1 MADTETI
8 KSNLLIV
15 DDEEDHA
22 QVMCEALQRLGHR
35 CDVTYNLAEARARLE
50 KKAYDVIVTDLVMD
64 GRRDGLEVLDLSQR
78 VQDPPP
84 PVIMVTAHG
93 DIPTCKEALNRGAY
107 DYITKPLDLDY
118 FRAQVNRAAEKA
130 ALQKQNQVLRE
141 QVDLESGFEG
151 IIGRSAAMR
160 QVVQTARQVAL
171 SDIPVLVLGENGT
184 GKELVAKAIHNNSRR
199 RKNRLVTM
207 NCAGMPET
215 ILEDELFGHVKGAF
229 TDARTERAGRFEH
242 ADKGT
247 LFMDEIGDMPQN
259 MQAKLLRVLENGEV
273 VRLGSNDPI
282 KVDVRLIS
290 ATNKNLDEM
299 VQDRAFREDLYYRI
313 KGVVI
318 HLPPLRER
326 REDIPLLIHFFLQK
340 TAEKYGREI
349 EGIRPEAQQILM
361 SHAWPGN
368 VRELRMAIEN
378 MVVLS
383 SGPWLGVESLPQGIR
398 PAGFS
403 AGSGMAAPVSANP
416 TDLHLAGLT
425 MEQVER
431 EHIRSTL
438 KMTQGN
444 RAEAAKVLGIGERTL
459 YRKIKE
465 YGIED

>member
-1 MADTETI
+1 MPDI
-8 KSNLLIV
+8 QVPKSNLLIV

-35 CDVTYNLAEARARLE
+35 CDVTFNPPEARARME
-50 KKAYDVIVTDLVMD
+50 KKTYDVIVTDLVMD
-64 GRRDGLEVLDLSQR
+64 GKRDGLEVLDLSQR

-84 PVIMVTAHG
+84 PVILVTAHG
-93 DIPTCKEALNRGAY
+93 DIQTCKDALHKGAY
-107 DYITKPLDLDY
+107 DFITKPLDLEY

-130 ALQKQNQVLRE
+130 ALTKHNQVLRE
-141 QVDLESGFEG
+141 QVDIDSGFEG
-151 IIGRSAAMR
+151 IIGRSAGMR
-160 QVVQTARQVAL
+160 QVLQTARQVAA

-199 RKNRLVTM
+199 RKQRLVTM

-273 VRLGSNDPI
+273 VRLGSNDAL

-290 ATNKNLDEM
+290 ATNKNLEEM
-299 VQDRAFREDLYYRI
+299 VADKHFREDLFYRI
-313 KGVVI
+313 KGVIV

-326 REDIPLLIHFFLQK
+326 REDIPLLIHYFLQQLSQ
-340 TAEKYGREI
+340 KYGREI
-349 EGIRPEAQQILM
+349 EGVSNEAQAVLVG
-361 SHAWPGN
+361 HPWPGN
-368 VRELRMAIEN
+368 VRELRMVLEQ

-383 SGPWLGVESLPQGIR
+383 TGPVLGVENLPQGLR
-398 PAGFS
+398 PSIG
-403 AGSGMAAPVSANP
+403 P
-416 TDLHLAGLT
+416 TGTGGDMKNLAGLSI
-425 MEQVER
+425 EQVEK

-438 KMTQGN
+438 EMTQGN
-444 RAEAAKVLGIGERTL
+444 REQAAKILGIGERTL

-465 YGIED
+465 YGL

>member
-215 ILEDELFGHVKGAF
+215 ILEDELFGHIKGAF
-229 TDARTERAGRFEH
+229 TGAQTEREGRFEH
-242 ADKGT
+242 ADGGT
-247 LFMDEIGDMPQN
+247 LFLDEIGDMPAP

-282 KVDVRLIS
+282 QVDVRFIS
-290 ATNKNLDEM
+290 ATNRNLEEM
-299 VQDRAFREDLYYRI
+299 VQDNKFRQDLYFRI
-313 KGVVI
+313 KGATI
-318 HLPPLRER
+318 QLPPLRER
-326 REDIPLLIHFFLQK
+326 REDIPLLIHYFLQQS
-340 TAEKYGREI
+340 AEKYNKPIAGI
-349 EGIRPEAQQILM
+349 EPEAQQRLM
-361 SHAWPGN
+361 SYPWPGN
-368 VRELRMAIEN
+368 VRQLRNAVEN
-378 MVVLS
+378 MVVLTT
-383 SGPWLGVESLPQGIR
+383 GDKLTIDTLPSEIR
-398 PAGFS
+398 PA
-403 AGSGMAAPVSANP
+403 AAPAAGIQN
-416 TDLHLAGLT
+416 LAGIPLL
-425 MEQVER
+425 ELEK
-431 EHIRSTL
+431 EAIKNTL
-438 KMTQGN
+438 QMTNGN
-444 RAEAAKVLGIGERTL
+444 REQAAKILGIGERTL

-465 YGIED
+465 YDLG

>member
-1 MADTETI
+1 MPESEVPR
-8 KSNLLIV
+8 SNLLIV

-35 CDVTYNLAEARARLE
+35 CDVTYNLREARERME
-50 KKAYDVIVTDLVMD
+50 KKNYDVIVTDLRMD
-64 GRRDGLEVLDLSQR
+64 GPRDGLEVLEISQR
-78 VQDPPP
+78 IQDPPP
-84 PVIMVTAHG
+84 PVILVTAHA
-93 DIPTCKEALNRGAY
+93 DIPTCKEALASGAY

-130 ALQKQNQVLRE
+130 ALAKQNAHLRE
-141 QVDLESGFEG
+141 QIDLESGFEG
-151 IIGRSAAMR
+151 IIGRSSATRA
-160 QVVQTARQVAL
+160 VVQTARQVAM
-171 SDIPVLVLGENGT
+171 SDIPVLILGENGT

-199 RKNRLVTM
+199 RRNRLVTM

-273 VRLGSNDPI
+273 VRLGSNDAL

-299 VQDRAFREDLYYRI
+299 VNDKQFREDLYYRI
-313 KGVVI
+313 KGVI
-318 HLPPLRER
+318 LQLPPLRER
-326 REDIPLLIHFFLQK
+326 REDIPLLIHFFLQQF
-340 TAEKYGREI
+340 AEKYAREI
-349 EGIRPEAQQILM
+349 EGLRPEAQQILLAH
-361 SHAWPGN
+361 SWPGN
-368 VRELRMAIEN
+368 VRELRMTIEQ

-383 SGPWLGVESLPQGIR
+383 SGPMIGAESLPQNMR
-398 PAGFS
+398 PAS
-403 AGSGMAAPVSANP
+403 APVGEMRS
-416 TDLHLAGLT
+416 LAGLS
-425 MEQVER
+425 MEQVEK

-438 KMTQGN
+438 ELTKGN
-444 RAEAAKVLGIGERTL
+444 REQAAKILGIGERTL

-465 YGIED
+465 YGLGTD

>member
-1 MADTETI
+1 MPDSEVT
-8 KSNLLIV
+8 KSNILIV

-35 CDVTYNLAEARARLE
+35 CDVTFNLGEASARMAR
-50 KKAYDVIVTDLVMD
+50 KTYDVIVTDLMME
-64 GRRDGLEVLDLSQR
+64 GRAEGLEVLDLSQR
-78 VQDPPP
+78 VQEPNP
-84 PVIMVTAHG
+84 PVILVTAHG
-93 DIPTCKEALNRGAY
+93 DIQTCKDALHKGAY

-130 ALQKQNQVLRE
+130 ALQKHNQVLRE
-141 QVDLESGFEG
+141 QIDLDAGFEG

-160 QVVQTARQVAL
+160 QVTQTARQVAL
-171 SDIPVLVLGENGT
+171 SDIPVLILGENGT
-184 GKELVAKAIHNNSRR
+184 GKELIAKAIHNNSRR
-199 RKNRLVTM
+199 RKQRLVTM

-273 VRLGSNDPI
+273 VRLGSNDAL

-290 ATNKNLDEM
+290 ATNKNVEEM
-299 VQDRAFREDLYYRI
+299 VADKQFREDLYYRI

-326 REDIPLLIHFFLQK
+326 REDIPILIHFFLQQM
-340 TAEKYGREI
+340 ADKYHREI
-349 EGIRPEAQQILM
+349 EGLKPDAQQILV

-368 VRELRMAIEN
+368 VRELRMTLEQ
-378 MVVLS
+378 MVVMS
-383 SGPWLGVESLPQGIR
+383 SGPWLGVENLPQGIR
-398 PAGFS
+398 PT
-403 AGSGMAAPVSANP
+403 AAAQPGELKN
-416 TDLHLAGLT
+416 LAG
-425 MEQVER
+425 MSIEQVEK

-438 KMTQGN
+438 EMTQGN
-444 RAEAAKVLGIGERTL
+444 REQAAKILGIGERTL

-465 YGIED
+465 YGIG

>member
-1 MADTETI
+1 MME
-8 KSNLLIV
+8 
-15 DDEEDHA
+15 
-22 QVMCEALQRLGHR
+22 
-35 CDVTYNLAEARARLE
+35 
-50 KKAYDVIVTDLVMD
+50 

-78 VQDPPP
+78 IQDPPP
-84 PVIMVTAHG
+84 PVILVTAHG
-93 DIPTCKEALNRGAY
+93 DIPTCKQALHQGAY
-107 DYITKPLDLDY
+107 DFIPKPLDLDS
-118 FRAQVNRAAEKA
+118 FRVQVNRAAEKS

-141 QVDLESGFEG
+141 QIDLESGFEG
-151 IIGRSAAMR
+151 IIGRSPGMR
-160 QVVQTARQVAL
+160 EVVQTARQVAM
-171 SDIPVLVLGENGT
+171 SDIPVLILGENGT
-184 GKELVAKAIHNNSRR
+184 GKELIAKAIHNTSRR
-199 RKNRLVTM
+199 RKHRLVTM

-273 VRLGSNDPI
+273 YRLGSNDPLR
-282 KVDVRLIS
+282 VDVRLIS
-290 ATNKNLDEM
+290 ATNKKLDEM
-299 VQDRAFREDLYYRI
+299 VADRQFREDLYYRI

-326 REDIPLLIHFFLQK
+326 REDIPLLIHFFLQQ
-340 TAEKYGREI
+340 TAAKYHRVI
-349 EGIRPEAQQILM
+349 EGIRPEAQQVLL
-361 SHAWPGN
+361 SHSWPGN

-383 SGPWLGVESLPQGIR
+383 NGEWLGVESLPQGIR
-398 PAGFS
+398 PATTAS
-403 AGSGMAAPVSANP
+403 AAASASG
-416 TDLHLAGLT
+416 DLHLAGLS

-444 RAEAAKVLGIGERTL
+444 RGEAAKILGIGERTL